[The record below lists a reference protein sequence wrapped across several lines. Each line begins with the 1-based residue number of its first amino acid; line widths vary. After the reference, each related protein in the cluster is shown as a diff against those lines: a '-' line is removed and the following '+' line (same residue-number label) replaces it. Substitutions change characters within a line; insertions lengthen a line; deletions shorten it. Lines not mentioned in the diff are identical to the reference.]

1 MHPTPLREPSHT
13 TACAPDEELD
23 LAGEPSLA
31 LLEQTLGCAVY
42 LEVEDEFDI
51 VVTVKDGVMNR
62 ETNTFEI
69 NFMRSLSAVS
79 GYGLRLWVVSPN
91 FVTKPEVE
99 DEFPDRSAYSG
110 VLVRSDEVR
119 ASSQRLD
126 RMVAELAKTLQEE
139 SGWELPEDSY
149 LLLADWGGRVRAY
162 EFGYVPIAGSDDT
175 LFVRVRPGA
184 ALDVPPLLFG
194 ILERADRDTT
204 RNLARALGREL
215 PDRVGLLTLGTPAD
229 YPRSGRNPPAFSFA
243 FGAVLMT
250 LGGAW
255 TWASRRSR
263 KPAVERTTP

>member
-1 MHPTPLREPSHT
+1 MPWLRSLLMLMGAGSILMALAPNLIDALPVSETPESMDLAEAASRALGEGMYYVSLEATLDHERHMHPTPLREPSHT

-69 NFMRSLSAVS
+69 NFLRSLSAVS

-139 SGWELPEDSY
+139 SGW
-149 LLLADWGGRVRAY
+149 
-162 EFGYVPIAGSDDT
+162 
-175 LFVRVRPGA
+175 
-184 ALDVPPLLFG
+184 
-194 ILERADRDTT
+194 
-204 RNLARALGREL
+204 
-215 PDRVGLLTLGTPAD
+215 
-229 YPRSGRNPPAFSFA
+229 
-243 FGAVLMT
+243 
-250 LGGAW
+250 
-255 TWASRRSR
+255 
-263 KPAVERTTP
+263 